1 MTSTMERLSTGLR
14 INSAKDDAAGLAISS
29 KMTSQIRGLDQA
41 VRNANDAISMIQV
54 AEGAMKEVTN
64 MFQRMRELAVQ
75 AISDS
80 NTNDDRSALN
90 NEYKQLSAEVARIA
104 ENTQWNGTNILDGAR
119 TNSVFQIGANANQT
133 ISVDFGD
140 LSTNNSVT
148 AAVGPSSAAAM
159 TADATALGTF
169 GTGVF
174 EMSDGT
180 NGIHIDQS
188 SVNAGDAA
196 GLELVIKQA
205 TQVAALYTSG
215 VDLAPTME
223 LSASRKVVFS
233 FGGAS
238 AEIDLFSAS
247 ANDGSGGNAFQSGL
261 LNDAALAMNAALD
274 AAGINFTAGQ
284 RMVGGADAG
293 FAFTAD
299 DGTDADGYILTANN
313 PTVTVDGSAFAVVE
327 HTVGSDAY
335 ADLGFTV
342 AADTAGTG
350 LLINYKSTNKGAV
363 SLPTILNNTVAKTA
377 AVVTAGVDTGIAS
390 SSLATSA
397 FGVLDTAIESVNS
410 TRATLGGSMSRLEF
424 ASDNLQNVSQ
434 NSSAA
439 RSRVLDADYASETTE
454 LARTQIIQQA
464 STAMLS
470 QANQAQQSA
479 LVATQVGFILLTLS
493 AIAQQD
499 L

>member
-1 MTSTMERLSTGLR
+1 MATINTNMSANIASNSMVRNERTMTSTMERLSTGLR

-54 AEGAMKEVTN
+54 AEGAMKEVTS
-64 MFQRMRELAVQ
+64 MFLRMRELAVQ

-80 NTNDDRSALN
+80 NTNDDRTALN
-90 NEYKQLSAEVARIA
+90 NEHNQRSQEVKRIA
-104 ENTQWNGTNILDGAR
+104 SNTQWNGTNILDGAR
-119 TNSVFQIGANANQT
+119 TNSVFQIGANANQR
-133 ISVDFGD
+133 IAVNFGD
-140 LSTNNSVT
+140 LSNNSVT

-261 LNDAALAMNAALD
+261 LHHAVLAMNAALD

-284 RMVGGADAG
+284 YTGVADAG

-313 PTVTVDGSAFAVVE
+313 PTVTVDGSASTVVE

-335 ADLGFTV
+335 AGLGSTV

-397 FGVLDTAIESVNS
+397 LGVLDTAIENVNS
-410 TRATLGGSMSRLEF
+410 TRATLGASMSRLEH
-424 ASDNLQNVSQ
+424 AADNLQNVSQ

-439 RSRVLDADYASETTE
+439 RSRVLDADYASETKE
-454 LARTQIIQQA
+454 LARTQIILQA

-470 QANQAQQSA
+470 QANQSQ
-479 LVATQVGFILLTLS
+479 
-493 AIAQQD
+493 
-499 L
+499 